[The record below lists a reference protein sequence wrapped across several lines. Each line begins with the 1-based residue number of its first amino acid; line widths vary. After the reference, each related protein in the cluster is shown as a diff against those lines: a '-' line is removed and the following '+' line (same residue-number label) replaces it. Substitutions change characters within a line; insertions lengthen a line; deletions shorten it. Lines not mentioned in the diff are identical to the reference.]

1 MVWTAWR
8 RGPVLRPVCRRT
20 LSNYDKE
27 NYALYPVLRLR
38 SSTQILVKTL
48 EGQAITLEAEVVRP
62 LNDPNQLESTLYLV
76 LRLCDGTQ
84 ILVRTLTGEMITLN
98 AEVNDSLDDV
108 EVQTRGLP
116 LQALPCPILATW
128 PLRD

>member
-1 MVWTAWR
+1 MRTAWR

-20 LSNYDKE
+20 LSNYNKE
-27 NYALYPVLRLR
+27 NYALHPVLRLR
-38 SSTQILVKTL
+38 SNTQILVKTL

-62 LNDPNQLESTLYLV
+62 LSDSNIQLESTLYLV

-84 ILVRTLTGEMITLN
+84 ILLRTLTGEMITLN

-116 LQALPCPILATW
+116 LQAQPCPTLATW